1 MKAMMSQ
8 TFLILGGCGNTGR
21 LVAELLLKQ
30 TDLNLVLS
38 GRNLEKAEALAATFN
53 QKYPGDRVSAM
64 RVDAAE
70 PQTLKEAFEKV
81 DMVIAAS
88 STSEYARNVAEA
100 AIEIGI
106 DYLDCQHST
115 AKLHILNSLKE
126 KIERAGCCFITD
138 AGFHPGLPA
147 ALVRYSVPYFDSLE
161 KANVGSLIKLNW
173 KELSFSDS
181 TVREMIE
188 ELRDFKLRYFK
199 NGQWKDFEWSDS
211 SKKFNFGWAFGKQAT
226 FPMFLEEMR
235 TLPQAIPSLK
245 ETGFFVGGFNW
256 FVDYIAAPLGVSA
269 LNLWQQ
275 KAEKPVEEL
284 LMWGLKTFS
293 HPPYRTILLLE
304 ASGWKDEEYR
314 TMRVEVSHEDGCAL
328 TAIPTVACL
337 LQYLDSSIRKEGLW
351 LQAHLAE
358 PARLLKDMRMLG
370 ATVEISEATQF
381 VEQLAIA

>member
-1 MKAMMSQ
+1 MMSQ
-8 TFLILGGCGNTGR
+8 TFLILGGYGNTGR

-30 TDLNLVLS
+30 TDLKLVLS
-38 GRNLEKAEALAATFN
+38 GRTLEKAELLAAKFN
-53 QKYPGDRVSAM
+53 QKYRGNRVSAR
-64 RVDAAE
+64 RVDASD
-70 PQTLKEAFEKV
+70 PPTLKEAFEQV
-81 DMVIAAS
+81 DLVIAAS
-88 STSEYARNVAEA
+88 STSEYARNVAET

-106 DYLDCQHST
+106 DYLDCQYST

-147 ALVRYSVPYFDSLE
+147 ALVRYAVPYFDSLE
-161 KANVGSLIKLNW
+161 KANVASVIKLNW
-173 KELSFSDS
+173 PGLSVSEA
-181 TVREMIE
+181 TVGEMIE
-188 ELRDFKLRYFK
+188 ELKNFKSRYFK
-199 NGQWKDFEWSDS
+199 DGQWKDFEWSDS
-211 SKKFNFGWAFGKQAT
+211 SKQFNCGWEFGRQAT
-226 FPMFLEEMR
+226 FPMFLEEMQ

-256 FVDYIAAPLGVSA
+256 FVDYLVMPLGFAA
-269 LNLWQQ
+269 LNLWPQT
-275 KAEKPVEEL
+275 AVKPVEKL

-304 ASGWKDEEYR
+304 AIGWKNAQYK
-314 TMRVEVSHEDGCAL
+314 TMRVEVSHPDGYAL
-328 TAIPTVACL
+328 TAISTVACL

-358 PARLLKDMRMLG
+358 PARLLKDMLMLG

-381 VEQLAIA
+381 AEQMAIA